1 MKYDLSKFVLAH
13 RSYYSTALS
22 EMKNGRKASHWMWY
36 IFPQLKGLGKSSTS
50 SYYGITDLEEAK
62 DFLNDAYLG
71 SNLLEIS
78 SALLEIECNDA
89 SKVMG
94 KPDDLFFRQICRG
107 DAESICFSCS
117 KDIGKYEV
125 VCMRERL
132 CEFMEERFCPCISMR
147 LEYTP
152 HTVVQRVL
160 RCF

>member
-1 MKYDLSKFVLAH
+1 MKYDLSKFVLAQ

-94 KPDDLFFRQICRG
+94 KPDDLKLKSSMTLFACADPENAVFEKVLEKFYNGHKDGRTLKML
-107 DAESICFSCS
+107 S
-117 KDIGKYEV
+117 KENG
-125 VCMRERL
+125 
-132 CEFMEERFCPCISMR
+132 
-147 LEYTP
+147 
-152 HTVVQRVL
+152 
-160 RCF
+160 

>member
-50 SYYGITDLEEAK
+50 SCYGITDLEEAK

-94 KPDDLFFRQICRG
+94 KPDDLKLKSSMTLFACADPENAVFEKVLEKFYNGHKDGRTLKML
-107 DAESICFSCS
+107 S
-117 KDIGKYEV
+117 KENG
-125 VCMRERL
+125 
-132 CEFMEERFCPCISMR
+132 
-147 LEYTP
+147 
-152 HTVVQRVL
+152 
-160 RCF
+160 